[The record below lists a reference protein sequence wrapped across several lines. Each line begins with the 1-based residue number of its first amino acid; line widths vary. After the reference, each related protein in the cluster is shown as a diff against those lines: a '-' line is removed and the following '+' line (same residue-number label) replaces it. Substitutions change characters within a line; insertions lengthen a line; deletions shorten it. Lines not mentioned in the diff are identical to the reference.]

1 MMPDE
6 RPPELEIYLGQR
18 PELPWN
24 RAEDFIQGPPE
35 ALNKEEEKNVHHE
48 M

>member
-6 RPPELEIYLGQR
+6 RPPELEIYLDSE

-24 RAEDFIQGPPE
+24 RAEDFIQGPP
-35 ALNKEEEKNVHHE
+35 KEEEND
-48 M
+48 